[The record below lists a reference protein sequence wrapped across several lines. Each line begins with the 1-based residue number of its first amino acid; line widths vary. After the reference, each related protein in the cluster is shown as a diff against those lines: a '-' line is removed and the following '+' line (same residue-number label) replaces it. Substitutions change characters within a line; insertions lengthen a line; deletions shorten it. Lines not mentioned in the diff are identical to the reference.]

1 VADQRNVCQPYTA
14 LFNLNREVIDGRSI
28 LDYVV
33 WLRKTCLLFPDLLIF
48 HDGCLDN
55 FEFPNSNL
63 VRVSTESLQAFKL
76 YDRVEDVI
84 GRFSSDSMNDI
95 TFKLPRYALM
105 QIAKFELG
113 VEATSITA
121 SESVLWVDAGISR
134 FLRMAHSSGQVSLF
148 AEQLLASSTDF
159 YFEVDTRRN
168 IDFLRIRLKQ
178 HPLGTS
184 KRVIAG
190 GSFWIKGSQVEELN
204 NAVLNCA
211 RRWLDEGVW
220 DNEQLILRE
229 VIPTMKANFRFIR
242 KGRRDTAQ
250 VARSMLENDWSDNTF
265 PSGIINWLMR

>member
-1 VADQRNVCQPYTA
+1 
-14 LFNLNREVIDGRSI
+14 
-28 LDYVV
+28 
-33 WLRKTCLLFPDLLIF
+33 
-48 HDGCLDN
+48 
-55 FEFPNSNL
+55 
-63 VRVSTESLQAFKL
+63 
-76 YDRVEDVI
+76 
-84 GRFSSDSMNDI
+84 MNDI
-95 TFKLPRYALM
+95 TFKLPKYALM

-148 AEQLLASSTDF
+148 AERLLGSSTDF

-168 IDFLRIRLKQ
+168 IDFLRIRLRK

-204 NAVLNCA
+204 NAVLKCA

-242 KGRRDTAQ
+242 KGGRDTGQ